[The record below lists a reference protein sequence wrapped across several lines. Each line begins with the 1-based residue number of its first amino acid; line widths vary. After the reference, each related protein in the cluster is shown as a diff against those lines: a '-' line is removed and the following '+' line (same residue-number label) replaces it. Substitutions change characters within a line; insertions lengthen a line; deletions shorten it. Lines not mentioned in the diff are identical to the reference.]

1 MFAAAVSQGFCSK
14 KGGKVDMQVDGDIV
28 TLCDALVRFIDKEVV
43 ALEKENATLLH
54 DERLVYNDK
63 GRFVEKV
70 LQLRR
75 QVRMRS
81 AELGF
86 YNMFASEELGG
97 SGLDARANIYIQEVI
112 NHKYGPGR
120 RLIQTVVLP
129 SPFTNGLSPVLRHL
143 KPDVFETYRA
153 GLASGDKTLCF
164 CLSEP
169 DAGSDVYAMKSK
181 AVKSGNE
188 WIITGTKQWIT
199 NAPYADYAMV
209 FAVTDPER
217 AAKRRGGVT
226 GFFVDT
232 RTPGFSVPSVIR
244 TMGHLGAEIGIV
256 ALDDVRVPEDHMI
269 GPLHEG
275 LTVALGGINAGRL
288 SMAGS
293 SVGLARWALDQA
305 IDYAQV
311 RKTFGRPIAEHQAI
325 QLLLADSAM
334 DIYAAKSMAQ
344 NCAWKIDNGIPAVK
358 ETSMVKAYA
367 TEMVGRVMDRS
378 IQVHGAMGLTNE
390 LQLEEGYRLARQIR
404 VPDGTGEIH
413 RRTIARQL
421 LKGDHAL

>member
-1 MFAAAVSQGFCSK
+1 
-14 KGGKVDMQVDGDIV
+14 MQIDSDIV

-54 DERLVYNDK
+54 NERLVYDEK
-63 GRFVEKV
+63 GRFVDKV

-97 SGLDARANIYIQEVI
+97 SGLGARANIYIQEMI
-112 NHKYGPGR
+112 NHRYGPGR

-143 KPDVFETYRA
+143 DPDVFSKYQET
-153 GLASGDKTLCF
+153 LASGEKTLCF

-169 DAGSDVYAMKSK
+169 DAGSDVYAMQSK
-181 AVKSGNE
+181 AIKSGSE
-188 WIITGTKQWIT
+188 WIISGTKQWIT

-232 RTPGFSVPSVIR
+232 KTAGFSVPSVIR

-256 ALDDVRVPEDHMI
+256 SLDQVRVPEDHMI
-269 GPLHEG
+269 GPLNEG

-293 SVGLARWALDQA
+293 SVGLARWALDKA
-305 IDYAQV
+305 VEYSQV
-311 RKTFGRPIAEHQAI
+311 RKTFGRLISEHQAI

-334 DIYAAKSMAQ
+334 DIYGAKCMAQ
-344 NCAWKIDNGIPAVK
+344 DCAWRIDNNIPAVK

-390 LQLEEGYRLARQIR
+390 LLLEEGYRLARQIR
-404 VPDGTGEIH
+404 IPDGTGEIH

-421 LKGDHAL
+421 LKGDLAL

>member
-1 MFAAAVSQGFCSK
+1 M
-14 KGGKVDMQVDGDIV
+14 DMRADEDTVA
-28 TLCDALVRFIDKEVV
+28 LSDALIKFIDKEVV
-43 ALEKENATLLH
+43 ALEQENAALLRN
-54 DERLVYNDK
+54 ERLVYDEK
-63 GRFVEKV
+63 GLFVDKV

-86 YNMFASEELGG
+86 YNMFACEDLGG
-97 SGLDARANIYIQEVI
+97 SGLGAQANIYIQEAI
-112 NHKYGPGR
+112 NGRYGPGR

-143 KPDVFETYRA
+143 KPEVFAQYQE

-169 DAGSDVYAMKSK
+169 DAGSDVYAMKTR
-181 AVKSGNE
+181 AVRSGSE
-188 WIITGTKQWIT
+188 WVISGTKQWIT

-209 FAVTDPER
+209 FAITDPER
-217 AAKRRGGVT
+217 AATRRGGVT

-232 RTPGFSVPSVIR
+232 RSKGFSVPSIIP

-256 ALDDVRVPEDHMI
+256 SFDELRVSEDHMI
-269 GPLHEG
+269 GPLDEG

-288 SMAGS
+288 SMAAS
-293 SVGLARWALDQA
+293 SVGLARWALEKA
-305 IDYAQV
+305 VDYSQV
-311 RKTFGRPIAEHQAI
+311 RKTFGKPISEHQAI

-334 DIYAAKSMAQ
+334 DIYSAKCMTQ
-344 NCAWKIDNGIPAVK
+344 NCAWRIDNNIPSVK

-404 VPDGTGEIH
+404 IPDGTGEIH

-421 LKGDHAL
+421 LKGDCEL